1 VVCEGHGFMRN
12 LRDGFYRLGLP
23 SGDPRV
29 RQAPRLAQAWDEVT
43 RILIAG

>member
-1 VVCEGHGFMRN
+1 MRN
-12 LRDGFYRLGLP
+12 LRDGSYRLGLP

-29 RQAPRLAQAWDEVT
+29 RQAPRLAQAWDQVT